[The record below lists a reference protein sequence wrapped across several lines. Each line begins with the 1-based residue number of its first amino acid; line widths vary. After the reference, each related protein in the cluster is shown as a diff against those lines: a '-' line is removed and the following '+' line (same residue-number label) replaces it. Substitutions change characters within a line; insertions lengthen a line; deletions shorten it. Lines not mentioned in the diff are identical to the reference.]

1 MLERELHK
9 VFIKRGLLYFFL
21 VVLIAEAVL
30 IFSRVT
36 RELPTRADRE
46 LYFDLISMF
55 SGEMTAEKQAALAEE
70 KRLYEDAPFAVDDV
84 GLYSKYLS
92 GRTGGWVF
100 FEDADYA
107 VSHGKPIINGCLWR
121 ALYPNAAPDLLLAT
135 AMLVFVI
142 VSETAENET
151 NVTMLKSTSPFGK
164 KRLYC
169 LDAAIGVVLAVIL
182 SFLISLFRLIAAA
195 RFFGL
200 SAGGLPLDSL
210 SAFENSPLSAL
221 SLAQGLVLV
230 CALNALGLA
239 AYTSLVFVIGRAT
252 GSALTTALLSVLAV
266 ILPPYVLKAPALY
279 YFSPVSLM
287 QSVGFLYGDVIW
299 EGEEYGGRIVWSTA
313 AGKGSLAV
321 SVLAALLIILAVL
334 IIRKRRNQA

>member
-21 VVLIAEAVL
+21 VVLIAEAAL
-30 IFSRVT
+30 IFARAS
-36 RELPTRADRE
+36 RELPTKSDRE
-46 LYFDLISMF
+46 LYFDLISTF
-55 SGEMTAEKQAALAEE
+55 SGEMTYEKQAVLAEE
-70 KRLYEDAPFAVDDV
+70 KRLYEDALFAVDDV

-107 VSHGKPIINGCLWR
+107 VSHGKPIINGCHWR
-121 ALYPNAAPDLLLAT
+121 ALYPNAAPDLLLAA

-142 VSETAENET
+142 VAETAENET

-164 KRLYC
+164 KRLFR
-169 LDAAIGVVLAVIL
+169 LDAAIGIALAVAL
-182 SFLISLFRLIAAA
+182 SLLISLLRLIAAA
-195 RFFGL
+195 RLFGV
-200 SAGGLPLDSL
+200 SGGGLPLDSL

-266 ILPPYVLKAPALY
+266 IMPPYVLKAPALY

-287 QSVGFLYGDVIW
+287 QSVGFLYGDVVW

-313 AGKGSLAV
+313 AGKGSLAA
-321 SVLAALLIILAVL
+321 SVLAALLIILAAL
-334 IIRKRRNQA
+334 ILRKRRNQA

>member
-1 MLERELHK
+1 MLKRELHK
-9 VFIKRGLLYFFL
+9 IFIKRGLVYFFL
-21 VVLIAEAVL
+21 VVLVAEAGL
-30 IFSRVT
+30 IFSRVS
-36 RELPTRADRE
+36 RELPTAADRE
-46 LYFDLISMF
+46 LYFSLVREF
-55 SGEMTAEKQAALAEE
+55 SGELTDEKKAALAEE
-70 KRLYEDAPFAVDDV
+70 KRLYDEASFAMDDM
-84 GLYSKYLS
+84 GQYSKYLS

-107 VSHGKPIINGCLWR
+107 VSHGTQIINGCLWR
-121 ALYPNAAPDLLLAT
+121 ARYPKASPDLLPAS

-230 CALNALGLA
+230 CVLNALGLA

-266 ILPPYVLKAPALY
+266 ILPPYVLDAPALY

-287 QSVGFLYGDVIW
+287 QSIGFLYGDIVW
-299 EGEEYGGRIVWSTA
+299 EGEQYGGRIVWSTA
-313 AGKGSLAV
+313 AGRGSLAF
-321 SVLAALLIILAVL
+321 SVCFALILMIAALTTG
-334 IIRKRRNQA
+334 KRRMEH